1 VNNRLISWLLMAPGL
16 LWLAALMIVPCLLV
30 FVLMFF
36 ERGTYGGVNWSAA
49 TLENF
54 TRAFDPLYLSIFL
67 DSTRI
72 ALAATAFAL
81 LIGYPAAYAIV
92 RAPERWQTSLLF
104 LAILPFWTNYLI
116 RTYAWIVL
124 LNPVG
129 VINNALTYVGVI
141 SQPLP
146 ILYNEFAIILGLVYN
161 YTPFVILAIYSAL
174 QRLDPSYAEASRDL
188 GATAITT
195 FFKITLPLTAAG
207 VAAGAVFVFVLSIG
221 NFITPDLL
229 GGGKQQMI
237 GNLIYD
243 QFLSA
248 RDWPFGATLAALLI
262 ALMMLALFM
271 QAVAAGRARGEHV

>member
-1 VNNRLISWLLMAPGL
+1 MSNRLISWLLMAPGL
-16 LWLAALMIVPCLLV
+16 LWLAGLMIVPCLLV

-36 ERGTYGGVNWSAA
+36 ERGTYGGVDWSAA
-49 TLENF
+49 TLDNF

-72 ALAATAFAL
+72 ALASTAFAL

-129 VINNALTYVGVI
+129 LINNALMYVGVI

-146 ILYNEFAIILGLVYN
+146 ILYNEFAIILGLVHS

-248 RDWPFGATLAALLI
+248 RDWPFGATLSALLI